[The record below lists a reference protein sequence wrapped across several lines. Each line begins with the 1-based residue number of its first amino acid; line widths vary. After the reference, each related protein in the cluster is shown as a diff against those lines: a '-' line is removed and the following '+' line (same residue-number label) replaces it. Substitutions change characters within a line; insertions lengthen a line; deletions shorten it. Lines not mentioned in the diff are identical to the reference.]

1 MRRRFK
7 QTISQVLAAAL
18 LIPAVWL
25 APATEASASAANNSI
40 IAKTASVTH
49 DVEVTEASAVS
60 FDAITFENQTAG
72 GFAGRA
78 GTETL
83 TVTNEANHTEGG
95 SYALKVEGRTQ
106 TWNGPA
112 LRVEPFVDQGY
123 EYKISAWVKL
133 ISPASSQ
140 LQLSTQ
146 VGEGNT
152 ASYNSLQGK
161 TIRAEDGWV
170 LLEGSYRYSSL
181 GDGFVT
187 IYVESASD
195 ATASFYI
202 DDIRMERGSAPV
214 VIQKDL
220 KPIQVAYQ
228 NDFLIGNVASAA
240 DLSGV
245 KLELLKQH
253 HTVITAENAMKP
265 DATQPTKGNFT
276 WADNLVDAA
285 LAEGLSVHGHV
296 LVWHQQTPAWMN
308 TASGSPLSRE
318 EALANMRT
326 HIKTVMEHYGDRV
339 ISWDVVN
346 EAMNDNPSNPTD
358 WKAALRKSDW
368 YNAIGEDFVEQ
379 AFLAARE
386 VLDSHPEWDIKL
398 YYNDYNDD
406 NQNKAQAIYS
416 MVKEFN
422 EKYAKTHP
430 GKLLVDGI
438 GMQAHYS
445 VNTNPNN
452 VKLSLEKFISLG
464 VEVSV
469 TELDIQAGSDGVLT
483 EEQAIDQ
490 AYLYAQLFQ
499 LYREHA
505 EHIARVTF
513 WGLSD
518 ATSWR
523 SANNPLLFDKD
534 LQAKPAYYGVIDP
547 EKFMAEHPPTSGN
560 ANQGSASFAAPVVDG
575 TVDEAWS
582 QAQPMPVNRY
592 QTAWQGAS
600 GTAKALWDDQ
610 NLYVLVQVKD
620 TQLDKTNVNAWEQD
634 SVEIF
639 VDPNNAKTSSYQED
653 DGQYRVNFDNETSFN
668 PASIADGF
676 VSAVQKSGTNYTVEV
691 KIPLNSL
698 SPADGKKLGF
708 DVQINDAKD
717 GIRQSIAAW
726 NDATG
731 TGYMD
736 PSVFG
741 ELTLTGKAN
750 NSDEPAAALSGPAQ
764 VFTGHSFELKY
775 GLTNVKADNGILA
788 QDITFTY
795 DPEKLQFVG
804 ATSLEEAI
812 DVIGV
817 NKDTAGKVRIL
828 LASKGAGNAV
838 TADGAL
844 LKLEWKALR
853 PAASAGIQLAQA
865 ELANG
870 EGEEVS
876 LAAAG
881 HAIRIVDQ
889 PSGDLNNDGRYSIGD
904 LAMAASAY
912 GKKAADPDWSQY
924 SKMDLNHDGMI
935 DVIDLSAIA
944 SLILQ

>member
-1 MRRRFK
+1 MRKRFK
-7 QTISQVLAAAL
+7 QTISRLLVAAL

-25 APATEASASAANNSI
+25 APSAELTASAAANTIIAKKASITHDVAIAEASAL
-40 IAKTASVTH
+40 
-49 DVEVTEASAVS
+49 S
-60 FDAITFENQTAG
+60 FDAITFENQTTG

-83 TVTNEANHTEGG
+83 TVTDEANHTNGG

-112 LRVEPFVDQGY
+112 LRVEQFIDLGY

-146 VGEGNT
+146 IGQGNS
-152 ASYNSLQGK
+152 ASYNSVQGK
-161 TIRAEDGWV
+161 TISQGDGWV
-170 LLEGSYRYSSL
+170 LLEGSYRYTSL

-187 IYVESASD
+187 IYVESSNN

-202 DDIRMERGSAPV
+202 DDIRLERGSAPIA
-214 VIQKDL
+214 IQKDL
-220 KPIQVAYQ
+220 KPIKEAYQ
-228 NDFLIGNVASAA
+228 SDFLIGNIASAG

-245 KLELLKQH
+245 KLELLKH
-253 HTVITAENAMKP
+253 HHNVITAENAMKP

-276 WADNLVDAA
+276 WSDQLVDGA
-285 LAEGLSVHGHV
+285 LAQGLSVHGHV

-308 TASGSPLSRE
+308 TANGSPLGRE

-326 HIKTVMEHYGDRV
+326 HIKTVMEHYGGRL

-346 EAMNDNPSNPTD
+346 EAMNDNPSNPTN

-368 YNAIGEDFVEQ
+368 YNAIGEDYVEQ

-386 VLDSHPEWDIKL
+386 VLDAHPEWDIKL

-416 MVKEFN
+416 MVKELN
-422 EKYAKTHP
+422 EKYAQTHP
-430 GKLLVDGI
+430 GKRLVDGI

-499 LYREHA
+499 LYHEHA
-505 EHIARVTF
+505 DHIARVTL
-513 WGLSD
+513 WGLTD

-547 EKFMAEHPPTSGN
+547 AKFIEEHPPTSGS
-560 ANQGSASFAAPVVDG
+560 ANQGSAVYAAPVVDG
-575 TVDEAWS
+575 AVDEAWS
-582 QAQPMPVNRY
+582 QAQAMPVNRY

-600 GTAKALWDDQ
+600 GTAKAMWDDH

-620 TQLDKTNVNAWEQD
+620 AQLDKTNVNAWEQD

-639 VDPNNAKTSSYQED
+639 VDQNNAKTSSYQDD

-676 VSAVQKSGTNYTVEV
+676 VSAVRKSGTNYTVEV
-691 KIPLNSL
+691 KIPLHSL

-717 GIRQSIAAW
+717 GIRQSISAW

-741 ELTLTGKAN
+741 VLTLTGKADN
-750 NSDEPAAALSGPAQ
+750 TDAPVAALTGPAQ
-764 VFTGHSFELKY
+764 AYTGYPFELTY

-788 QDITFTY
+788 QDLTFTY
-795 DPEKLQFVG
+795 DPEKLQFVD
-804 ATSLEEAI
+804 AASLDDAV

-817 NKDTAGKVRIL
+817 NTDTAGKIRIL
-828 LASKGAGNAV
+828 LASKGSDNAI
-838 TADGAL
+838 TADGAI
-844 LKLEWKALR
+844 LKLDWKPLHT
-853 PAASAGIQLAQA
+853 AASTGIQLAQV

-881 HAIRIVDQ
+881 HTLRIVDQ

-912 GKKAADPDWSQY
+912 GKTSADPNWSQY
-924 SKMDLNHDGMI
+924 SKMDLNRDGMI
-935 DVIDLSAIA
+935 DIVDLSAIA

>member
-1 MRRRFK
+1 MRRRVK
-7 QTISQVLAAAL
+7 QTISRLLAAAL
-18 LIPAVWL
+18 LIPAVWI
-25 APATEASASAANNSI
+25 APTADSTASAAANTI
-40 IAKTASVTH
+40 IAKNASVTH
-49 DVEVTEASAVS
+49 DVAIAEASAVS
-60 FDAITFENQTAG
+60 FDAITFENQTSG

-83 TVTNEANHTEGG
+83 TVTNEANHTNGG

-112 LRVEPFVDQGY
+112 LRVEQFVDQGY

-133 ISPASSQ
+133 ISPASAQ

-146 VGEGNT
+146 IGQGNS
-152 ASYNSLQGK
+152 ASYNSVQGK
-161 TIRAEDGWV
+161 TISQGDGWV
-170 LLEGSYRYSSL
+170 LLEGTYRYTSL

-187 IYVESASD
+187 IYVESSNN

-202 DDIRMERGSAPV
+202 DDIRLERGSAPIA
-214 VIQKDL
+214 IQKDL
-220 KPIQVAYQ
+220 KPIKEAYQ
-228 NDFLIGNVASAA
+228 NDFLIGNIASAE

-245 KLELLKQH
+245 KLDLLKH
-253 HTVITAENAMKP
+253 HHNVITAENAMKP

-276 WADNLVDAA
+276 WSDQLVDSA
-285 LAEGLSVHGHV
+285 LAQGLSVHGHV

-308 TASGSPLSRE
+308 TASGSPLGRE

-326 HIKTVMEHYGDRV
+326 HIKTVMEHYGDRL

-346 EAMNDNPSNPTD
+346 EAMNDNPSNPSD

-368 YNAIGEDFVEQ
+368 YNAIGEDYVEQ

-386 VLDSHPEWDIKL
+386 VLDAHPEWDIKL

-416 MVKEFN
+416 MVKELN
-422 EKYAKTHP
+422 EKYAQTHP
-430 GKLLVDGI
+430 GKRLVDGI

-464 VEVSV
+464 VEVSI

-499 LYREHA
+499 LYHEHA
-505 EHIARVTF
+505 DHIARVTF
-513 WGLSD
+513 WGLTD

-523 SANNPLLFDKD
+523 SANNPLLFDKN

-547 EKFMAEHPPTSGN
+547 AKFIEEHPPASGS
-560 ANQGSASFAAPVVDG
+560 ANQGSAVYATPVVDG
-575 TVDEAWS
+575 AVDEAWS
-582 QAQPMPVNRY
+582 QAQAMPVNRY

-600 GTAKALWDDQ
+600 GTAKALWDDH

-620 TQLDKTNVNAWEQD
+620 AQLDKTNVNTWEQD

-639 VDPNNAKTSSYQED
+639 VDQNNAKTSSYQDD

-668 PASIADGF
+668 PASIAEGF

-691 KIPLNSL
+691 RIPLNSV

-741 ELTLTGKAN
+741 VLTLTGKTN
-750 NSDEPAAALSGPAQ
+750 NSNAPAAALTGPAQ
-764 VFTGHSFELKY
+764 VYTGHPFELTY

-788 QDITFTY
+788 QDLTFTY
-795 DPEKLQFVG
+795 DPEKLQFVD
-804 ATSLEEAI
+804 AASLDDAV

-817 NKDTAGKVRIL
+817 NTDTAGKLRIL
-828 LASKGAGNAV
+828 LAGKGSDNAI
-838 TADGAL
+838 TADGAI
-844 LKLEWKALR
+844 LKLEWKPLHTT
-853 PAASAGIQLAQA
+853 ASTGIQLTQV

-870 EGEEVS
+870 EGKEVR

-881 HAIRIVDQ
+881 HTLRIVDQ

-912 GKKAADPDWSQY
+912 GKTSADPNWSQY
-924 SKMDLNHDGMI
+924 SMMDLNRDGMI
-935 DVIDLSAIA
+935 DIVDLSAIA